1 MIQQGSRPLT
11 IAPWARNA
19 FKKLS
24 VPLISFVIAT
34 FLVLQAVA
42 GFVPMLLDGPAGH
55 RTAFVARLFSNIYLV
70 FPPLLWPFLDYPMY
84 SIPHHDGDALDR
96 YFVFGTL
103 EDSAEVPI
111 FPEDLG
117 LHFWQFYG
125 QSQQRSVVAALLHEN
140 SSLIKTYVELYQSRH
155 NKRLLGLRLEN
166 HPLILSREAVNPG
179 PRQVLKNIRFTTIN
193 GQR

>member
-1 MIQQGSRPLT
+1 
-11 IAPWARNA
+11 
-19 FKKLS
+19 
-24 VPLISFVIAT
+24 
-34 FLVLQAVA
+34 
-42 GFVPMLLDGPAGH
+42 
-55 RTAFVARLFSNIYLV
+55 
-70 FPPLLWPFLDYPMY
+70 MY

-140 SSLIKTYVELYQSRH
+140 SNLIKTYVELYQSRH

-193 GQR
+193 GEK

>member
-1 MIQQGSRPLT
+1 
-11 IAPWARNA
+11 
-19 FKKLS
+19 
-24 VPLISFVIAT
+24 
-34 FLVLQAVA
+34 
-42 GFVPMLLDGPAGH
+42 MLLDGPAGH

-103 EDSAEVPI
+103 KDSAEVPI

-140 SSLIKTYVELYQSRH
+140 SNLIKTYVELYQSRH

-193 GQR
+193 GEK